1 MNKPHMNLARQQ
13 RGSVYGVGVMLA
25 MFGVILA
32 MTLKLAPVY
41 MDHAIVVDTMED
53 IFAKNDIKLMSMT
66 DIRAGMVKT
75 LAVNS
80 VEGFEVDNIQRVKEG
95 SLEFVD
101 VNYETRVPLF
111 FNIEA
116 VVVFKNRFNKF

>member
-1 MNKPHMNLARQQ
+1 MNKLHMNLARQQ

>member
-1 MNKPHMNLARQQ
+1 MNKLHMNLARQQ
-13 RGSVYGVGVMLA
+13 RGSVYGVGFMLA
-25 MFGVILA
+25 MLGVILA
-32 MTLKLAPVY
+32 VTLKLAPVY
-41 MDHAIVVDTMED
+41 MDHGIVVDTMED
-53 IFAKNDIKLMSMT
+53 MFAKNDIKLMSMT

-75 LAVNS
+75 LAVNR

>member
-1 MNKPHMNLARQQ
+1 MNLARQQ

-41 MDHAIVVDTMED
+41 MDHAIVVDAMED

>member
-1 MNKPHMNLARQQ
+1 MNKLHMNLARQQ

-41 MDHAIVVDTMED
+41 MDHAIVVDAMED

>member
-1 MNKPHMNLARQQ
+1 MNKLHMNLARQQ

-25 MFGVILA
+25 MLGVILA
-32 MTLKLAPVY
+32 VTLKLAPVY
-41 MDHAIVVDTMED
+41 MDHGIVVGTMED
-53 IFAKNDIKLMSMT
+53 IFAKNDMKLMSMT
-66 DIRAGMVKT
+66 DIRADMVKT
-75 LAVNS
+75 LRVNR
-80 VEGFEVDNIQRVKEG
+80 VEGFEEDNIQRVKEG

>member
-1 MNKPHMNLARQQ
+1 MNKLHMNLARQQ

-25 MFGVILA
+25 MLGVILA
-32 MTLKLAPVY
+32 VTLKLAPVY
-41 MDHAIVVDTMED
+41 MDHGIVVDTMED
-53 IFAKNDIKLMSMT
+53 IFAQNDMKLMSMT

-75 LAVNS
+75 LAVNR